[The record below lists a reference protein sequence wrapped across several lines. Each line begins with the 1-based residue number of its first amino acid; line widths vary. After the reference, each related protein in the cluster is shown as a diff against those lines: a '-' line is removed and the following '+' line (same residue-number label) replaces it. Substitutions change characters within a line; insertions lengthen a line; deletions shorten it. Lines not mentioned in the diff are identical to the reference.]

1 MKKRNFLIG
10 SLATACSPIWA
21 QDKWGESLGYPTGW
35 GPNGVQQKWEGY
47 SEYHVGNFSGG
58 IESMLPHQKNKRQY
72 Q

>member
-35 GPNGVQQKWEGY
+35 GPNGVQQNNKTTTKQWEHKLQSIY
-47 SEYHVGNFSGG
+47 
-58 IESMLPHQKNKRQY
+58 KNLSLVFC
-72 Q
+72 